1 MKIIIEATPK
11 EVAELL
17 QAIESSKEQSVN
29 LSFADH
35 GSLKISQQKNGLAI

>member
-17 QAIESSKEQSVN
+17 QAIKGSEEQSAN

-35 GSLKISQQKNGLAI
+35 ESLKISQQKDGLAI